1 MFNKE
6 EKKSLSR
13 LNSNIFNLLVDLT
26 LSVVADS

>member
-13 LNSNIFNLLVDLT
+13 LNSDIFNLLVDLT
-26 LSVVADS
+26 LSIIADA